1 MGQYVV
7 RTGMETGIG
16 LRNDVNMNGEGMEM
30 DRNMEGM
37 DGGRNGCRSKV

>member
-7 RTGMETGIG
+7 RMGMETGIG
-16 LRNDVNMNGEGMEM
+16 LGNNGNMHGEGMEM

-37 DGGRNGCRSKV
+37 GGGRNRCRSKV